1 VVTGAPAVR
10 FSKSFNVPPSNR
22 GGGGASTQTR
32 TILKLY
38 LHGVLFYLL
47 SLVLTLGWVFL
58 AAFLIVFGFVVGL
71 AIAIALLVLMVGFAN
86 AVVTRRLWFPV
97 KGGMWVYFQQG
108 LVMGLAVLLVGF
120 LLSGISFFLS
130 PIVGLV
136 MLFVLAPPIYGA
148 AGLWV
153 AEFFRLSVSRRPMG
167 PAAPSTPHRPE
178 SSVESRTGTFQR
190 HVVCP
195 TCGTGYD
202 FVSESITECPKDGT
216 SLRPSTQGV

>member
-1 VVTGAPAVR
+1 LTFR
-10 FSKSFNVPPSNR
+10 FRIWS
-22 GGGGASTQTR
+22 GEGASTETR

-38 LHGVLFYLL
+38 LHGILFYLL

-58 AAFLIVFGFVVGL
+58 AAFLIFFGLLIGL
-71 AIAIALLVLMVGFAN
+71 AIAIAILVLLVGFAN
-86 AVVTRRLWFPV
+86 AAVTRRLWFPV
-97 KGGMWVYFQQG
+97 KGGWRVYLQQG
-108 LVMGLAVLLVGF
+108 LVMGVVVLLVGF
-120 LLSGISFFLS
+120 LLTGISYFLS

-153 AEFFRLSVSRRPMG
+153 AGFFRFSVSRGPMG
-167 PAAPSTPHRPE
+167 PAELWTPPRPV

-202 FVSESITECPKDGT
+202 FVSEGITQCPKDGT
-216 SLRPSTQGV
+216 SLRPATQGV